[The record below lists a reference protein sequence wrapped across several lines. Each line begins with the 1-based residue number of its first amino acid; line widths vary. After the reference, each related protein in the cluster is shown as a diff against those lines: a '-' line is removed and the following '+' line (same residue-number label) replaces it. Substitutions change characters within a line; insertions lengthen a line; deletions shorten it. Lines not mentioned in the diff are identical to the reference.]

1 MRKFYKFTKSTG
13 EERVKELEEFVDKYN
28 SKYSS
33 YKAVKEW
40 LAMLNRFYILD
51 KDGFEFDDPDISKE
65 EYNWGH
71 GSLVKYSPSH
81 HIIVNDNIDLGKL

>member
-1 MRKFYKFTKSTG
+1 MRKFYKFTKDTS

-40 LAMLNRFYILD
+40 LALINKCYILD
-51 KDGFEFDDPDISKE
+51 KDGFEFDDPDICKE
-65 EYNWGH
+65 EFKWGH
-71 GSLVKYSPSH
+71 GSLVKYSPSY
-81 HIIVNDNIDLGKL
+81 HILVNDNITLGEL